1 MARLVKT
8 TKYSNR
14 KEILKVAD
22 HYEAL
27 KKTFKMN
34 DEAATEV
41 DGRKIVKA
49 GTVYPKNDA
58 TAVGMVL
65 YDVDVTEGD
74 ADGALLLHGFV
85 KKDKL
90 PEAIN
95 ELAAPKIPQIQAI

>member
-34 DEAATEV
+34 DEAATTV
-41 DGRKIVKA
+41 DGRKIIKA

-58 TAVGMVL
+58 TAIGMVL
-65 YDVDVTEGD
+65 NDVDVTEGD
-74 ADGALLLHGFV
+74 ADGALLVHAIV
-85 KKDKL
+85 DKNKI
-90 PEAIN
+90 PAEISA
-95 ELAAPKIPQIQAI
+95 EAAPKIPLIIAL

>member
-22 HYEAL
+22 HFVAL

-34 DEAATEV
+34 DEAATTV
-41 DGRKIVKA
+41 DGRKIIKA

-58 TAVGMVL
+58 TAIGMVL
-65 YDVDVTEGD
+65 NDVDVTEGD
-74 ADGALLLHGFV
+74 ADGALLVHAIV
-85 KKDKL
+85 DKNKI
-90 PEAIN
+90 PAEISA
-95 ELAAPKIPQIQAI
+95 EAAPKIPLIIAL

>member
-8 TKYSNR
+8 TKYTNS
-14 KEILKVAD
+14 KEILAVAD
-22 HYEAL
+22 HYVAI

-34 DEAATEV
+34 DEAATTV
-41 DGRKIVKA
+41 NGRKIVKA

-65 YDVDVTEGD
+65 NDVDVTEGD
-74 ADGALLLHGFV
+74 ADGALLVHGFV
-85 KKDKL
+85 DKDKL

-95 ELAAPKIPQIQAI
+95 ELAAPKIPLIIAL

>member
-41 DGRKIVKA
+41 DGRKIIKA

-58 TAVGMVL
+58 TAIGMVL
-65 YDVDVTEGD
+65 NDVDVTEGD
-74 ADGALLLHGFV
+74 ADGALLVHAIV
-85 KKDKL
+85 DKNKI
-90 PEAIN
+90 PAEISA
-95 ELAAPKIPQIQAI
+95 EAAPKIPLIIAL

>member
-8 TKYSNR
+8 TKYTNSI
-14 KEILKVAD
+14 EILAVGDHHVAI
-22 HYEAL
+22 

-34 DEAATEV
+34 DEAATTV

-65 YDVDVTEGD
+65 YDIDVTEGD

-90 PEAIN
+90 PAEISA
-95 ELAAPKIPQIQAI
+95 EAAPKIPQIQAI

>member
-1 MARLVKT
+1 MSRLVKT

-22 HYEAL
+22 HFVAL

-34 DEAATEV
+34 DEAATTV

-58 TAVGMVL
+58 TAIGMVL
-65 YDVDVTEGD
+65 NDVDVTEGD
-74 ADGALLLHGFV
+74 ADGALLVHGFV
-85 KKDKL
+85 DKDKL

-95 ELAAPKIPQIQAI
+95 ELAAPKIPLIIAL

>member
-8 TKYSNR
+8 TKYTNS

-22 HYEAL
+22 HHVAI

-34 DEAATEV
+34 DAAAATVE
-41 DGRKIVKA
+41 GRKIIKA

-58 TAVGMVL
+58 TAIGMVL

-74 ADGALLLHGFV
+74 ADGALLVHGFV
-85 KKDKL
+85 DKDKL

-95 ELAAPKIPQIQAI
+95 ELAAPKIPLIIAL

>member
-8 TKYSNR
+8 TKYTNR

-22 HYEAL
+22 HFVAI

-34 DEAATEV
+34 DGAATEV

-58 TAVGMVL
+58 TATGMVL
-65 YDVDVTEGD
+65 NDVDVTEGD
-74 ADGALLLHGFV
+74 ADGALLVHAIV
-85 KKDKL
+85 DKAKI
-90 PEAIN
+90 PAEISA
-95 ELAAPKIPQIQAI
+95 EAAPKIPLIIAI

>member
-8 TKYSNR
+8 TKYTNS

-22 HYEAL
+22 HHVAI

-34 DEAATEV
+34 DEAATTV
-41 DGRKIVKA
+41 NGRKIIKA

-74 ADGALLLHGFV
+74 ADGALLVHGIV
-85 KKDKL
+85 DKNKI
-90 PEAIN
+90 PAPIA
-95 ELAAPKIPQIQAI
+95 ELAAPKIPLIIAI

>member
-22 HYEAL
+22 HFVAL

-34 DEAATEV
+34 DEAATTV
-41 DGRKIVKA
+41 DGRKIIKA

-58 TAVGMVL
+58 TAIGMVL
-65 YDVDVTEGD
+65 NDVDVTEGD
-74 ADGALLLHGFV
+74 ADGALLVHGIV
-85 KKDKL
+85 DKDKI
-90 PEAIN
+90 PAPIN
-95 ELAAPKIPQIQAI
+95 ELAAPKIPLIIAL

>member
-8 TKYSNR
+8 TKYTNS
-14 KEILKVAD
+14 KEILAVAD
-22 HYEAL
+22 HYVAI

-34 DEAATEV
+34 DEAATTV
-41 DGRKIVKA
+41 NGRKIVKA

-74 ADGALLLHGFV
+74 ADGALLKHGFV

-95 ELAAPKIPQIQAI
+95 ELAAPKIPLIVEI

>member
-22 HYEAL
+22 HFVAL

-41 DGRKIVKA
+41 DGRKIIKA

-58 TAVGMVL
+58 TAIGMLL

-74 ADGALLLHGFV
+74 ADGALLVHGIV
-85 KKDKL
+85 DKNKI
-90 PEAIN
+90 PAPIA
-95 ELAAPKIPQIQAI
+95 ELAAPKIPLIIAL